1 MYKYMHLWYTLI
13 TVKGTHQRPQRGA
26 RTMKDFRFGYRS
38 GYGVYYRIIT
48 ASSKREAWAKME
60 NAMANLIDGNVHDF
74 WIE

>member
-1 MYKYMHLWYTLI
+1 
-13 TVKGTHQRPQRGA
+13 
-26 RTMKDFRFGYRS
+26 MKDFRFGYRS